1 MKLGD
6 SGPTRRLEDEEKP
19 RSCTL
24 AVRPPLRKSD
34 IAAFDSRGGI
44 FNQGEKDAINY

>member
-34 IAAFDSRGGI
+34 IAAVDCRDDIFDWGGKYAT
-44 FNQGEKDAINY
+44 NV